1 MVRSALSPDKPKNT
15 GMNKRGD
22 QAAQLL
28 VDVAG
33 QDRRFAD
40 QDAGDEGA
48 EHGVHADR
56 RR

>member
-1 MVRSALSPDKPKNT
+1 MPKNT
-15 GMNKRGD
+15 GMKKRDD

-28 VDVAG
+28 VDVPG

-48 EHGVHADR
+48 EHGVHADQVR
-56 RR
+56 